1 MAGRPKIYN
10 EKEALDKA
18 VEVFWE
24 KGYENTSADDLLKAM
39 GIGKGSFYLAY
50 KGGKQELFLKSLDRV
65 MDYHIKYFKDK
76 IEQSEFPM
84 QEIRFL
90 FYEMADVQSN
100 LGKYG
105 CFFVNALIQI
115 EDEELKRYA
124 IKQLTIL
131 KNIFIKALEA
141 EQKKGN
147 LKTDLTLNTLGL
159 HLLNLWGGLNVTR
172 KTANSPEELK
182 LLIELNLQCLQ

>member
-10 EKEALDKA
+10 EEEALDKA

-141 EQKKGN
+141 EQKKE
-147 LKTDLTLNTLGL
+147 T
-159 HLLNLWGGLNVTR
+159 
-172 KTANSPEELK
+172 
-182 LLIELNLQCLQ
+182 